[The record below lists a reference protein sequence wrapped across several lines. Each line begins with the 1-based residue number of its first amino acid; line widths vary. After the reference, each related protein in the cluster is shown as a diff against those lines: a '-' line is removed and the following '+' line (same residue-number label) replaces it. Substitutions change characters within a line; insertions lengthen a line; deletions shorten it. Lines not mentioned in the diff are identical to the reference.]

1 MYATAHR
8 VRSPSKEGINAF
20 LSLHQPP
27 SQGDAI
33 DWDAPSVQQVA
44 EQHPGILT
52 ESDWDLRPGGNTVRS
67 YLDVVA
73 RDGTKVEAIR
83 AALDAFEQQLADVP
97 LPFTCTLNRIGM
109 RFGAVF
115 ALEHE
120 RLEEFQA
127 LRNRLLRLLE
137 RTQP

>member
-8 VRSPSKEGINAF
+8 VRSPTKEGINAF
-20 LSLHQPP
+20 LSLHAAP
-27 SQGDAI
+27 SPGAAI
-33 DWDAPSVQQVA
+33 DWETPSVQDIA

-73 RDGTKVEAIR
+73 RDGTKVEDVR
-83 AALDAFEQQLADVP
+83 AALESFEQQLANAP
-97 LPFTCTLNRIGM
+97 LPHTSTINRIGI
-109 RFGAVF
+109 RFGAVL

-120 RLEEFQA
+120 RVEEFQA